1 MFCSRFFFQLRVKDK
16 NGDVLVPKKN
26 TIAAYKSGIRMEV
39 KEQHKV
45 DIFDTCL
52 FPEHDKLWRSVDK
65 MLANNGRS
73 ETKHHDEVDPET
85 MRKIYNLL
93 SLLQNLMESRGTPEY
108 EKKLAELPA
117 EHHGDIHKLLQWGA
131 MFILNMFEV
140 RRGSEGMETL
150 EVQHFKV
157 FKDSVWDFQYMRKV
171 VSEVEKN
178 QQMGSNSQC
187 HGVIPDMLIDDVLNP
202 FIYMQT
208 YLGLLPTEAHRE
220 KGKNF
225 LFPMCRTS
233 KQAKFN
239 VHDPNEKLYEQNK
252 KSR

>member
-1 MFCSRFFFQLRVKDK
+1 
-16 NGDVLVPKKN
+16 
-26 TIAAYKSGIRMEV
+26 
-39 KEQHKV
+39 
-45 DIFDTCL
+45 
-52 FPEHDKLWRSVDK
+52 
-65 MLANNGRS
+65 
-73 ETKHHDEVDPET
+73 
-85 MRKIYNLL
+85 
-93 SLLQNLMESRGTPEY
+93 MESRGTPEY

-187 HGVIPDMLIDDVLNP
+187 H
-202 FIYMQT
+202 
-208 YLGLLPTEAHRE
+208 
-220 KGKNF
+220 
-225 LFPMCRTS
+225 
-233 KQAKFN
+233 
-239 VHDPNEKLYEQNK
+239 
-252 KSR
+252 